1 MDSLLTAVILGIV
14 EGLTEFLPVS
24 STGHLI
30 ISGHLLGFTGEKAA
44 TFEVAIQLGAI
55 LAVMIMYWPRFWG
68 LLRTDPQKKF
78 SGIRGLYLLFLTSLP
93 ASVLGLLTHDYIKKY
108 LFNPYSVAWALGVG
122 ALMILFVERTQR
134 KPTIF
139 TLDEITPRLALGVGF
154 FQCLALW
161 PGFSRSAST
170 IMGGMILGA
179 KRKLAAEYSFIAAVP
194 IMFAATGY
202 DMLKS
207 YTLFTAADIPFLAV
221 GFIVSFISAWL
232 AVKGFIYLLGKL
244 TLKPFAWYR
253 LAISPLVLFFWS

>member
-207 YTLFTAADIPFLAV
+207 YTLFTAEDIPFLAV